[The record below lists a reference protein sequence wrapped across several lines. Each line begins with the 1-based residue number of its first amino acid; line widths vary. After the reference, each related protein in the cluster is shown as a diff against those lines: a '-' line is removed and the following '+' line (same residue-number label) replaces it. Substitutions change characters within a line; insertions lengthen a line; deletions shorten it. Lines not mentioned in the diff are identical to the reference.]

1 MGFFGKKNKEAP
13 ADMVNLVKKAKVSLD
28 KHGIGDVK
36 AAVYLVLDHS
46 FSMKPYYRSGD
57 VQKLTERILGLS
69 ANLDDDGSVPVV
81 LFADR
86 AEDFVEV
93 GVDNYQGVA
102 TRLANG
108 AEWGTTN
115 YVAAVNA
122 VMDHY
127 GKSGAKDPALIVF
140 QTDGNPNDRG
150 DTTAAIRA
158 TADQNVFFAFVS
170 FGRQVSYLDDLDN
183 PQNPSDDNVSHFN
196 AADPS
201 RVTDEQLYDG
211 ITSEFAS
218 WINR

>member
-1 MGFFGKKNKEAP
+1 MGFFGRKNKEAP

-36 AAVYLVLDHS
+36 AAVYLVLDQS

-69 ANLDDDGSVPVV
+69 ANLDDDGTVPVV
-81 LFADR
+81 LFADY
-86 AEDFVEV
+86 AEEFVEV

-102 TRLANG
+102 ERLAKS
-108 AEWGTTN
+108 ARWGSTE
-115 YVAAVNA
+115 YVAAVDA

-127 GKSGAKDPALIVF
+127 AKSGAKDPALIIF
-140 QTDGNPNDRG
+140 QTDGNPNDW
-150 DTTAAIRA
+150 DSTTTAIRA
-158 TADQNVFFAFVS
+158 TSDRNVFFSFVS
-170 FGRQVSYLDDLDN
+170 FGSQVSYLDELDN

-201 RVTDEQLYDG
+201 QVTDEQLYDG
-211 ITSEFAS
+211 IAGEFAS

>member
-69 ANLDDDGSVPVV
+69 ANLDDDGTVPVV
-81 LFADR
+81 LFADY
-86 AEDFVEV
+86 AEEFVEV

-102 TRLANG
+102 ERLAKS
-108 AEWGTTN
+108 ARWGSTE
-115 YVAAVNA
+115 YVAAVDA

-127 GKSGAKDPALIVF
+127 AKSGAKDPALIIF
-140 QTDGNPNDRG
+140 QTDGNPNDR
-150 DTTAAIRA
+150 DSTTTAIRA
-158 TADQNVFFAFVS
+158 TSDRNVFFSFVS
-170 FGRQVSYLDDLDN
+170 FGSQVSYLGELDN